1 MGRIKIFLTNLGR
14 YVEGCLIGE
23 WVKLP
28 VPEDKL
34 EEVFVRI
41 GINERYEEYFI
52 SDYESLFPNLYIS
65 EYASISELNEFA
77 ERVEELAD
85 FDYEKLAAVLESE
98 SCMSIA
104 EILEIIDQLDEFDL
118 LTEVQTDEEL
128 GEYYAEMCGTFDAV
142 PAHLRYYIDMARF
155 SRDLKMELNCC
166 FTSYGVVIDNR

>member
-1 MGRIKIFLTNLGR
+1 MGRIQIFLTNLGR

-28 VPEDKL
+28 VAEDKL
-34 EEVFVRI
+34 KEVLARI

-52 SDYESLFPNLYIS
+52 TDYESLFPNLYIS
-65 EYASISELNEFA
+65 EYASINELNEFA

-98 SCMSIA
+98 SSMSIA

-118 LTEVQTDEEL
+118 LTEVHDDEAL
-128 GEYYAEMCGTFDAV
+128 GEYYAEICCTFAAV
-142 PAHLRYYIDMARF
+142 PDHLKYYIDMERYG
-155 SRDLKMELNCC
+155 RDLRIELNCC